1 MINQYNQTIGDT
13 LINYTTGKLPNVDQI
28 KGQYS
33 TIEKLSCKK
42 HGKDLYNV
50 FGPQSNAKDFTYLPI
65 NQFDNYNDYMV
76 CLKEFEVSTDPYYF
90 AVIDKKTEAAI
101 GIFSFLNIDPNNRSI
116 EMGWVLYSEKLK
128 QTRMATEAQFL
139 AMNYVFEQLEYRRYQ
154 WKCDSHNSPSYRA
167 AIRLGFTFEGTL
179 RNAVVYKNRS
189 RDSQFFSIIPEEWF
203 AVKQMFTKW
212 LDSKNFDDEGAQIAS
227 LKSFFSLI

>member
-1 MINQYNQTIGDT
+1 
-13 LINYTTGKLPNVDQI
+13 
-28 KGQYS
+28 
-33 TIEKLSCKK
+33 
-42 HGKDLYNV
+42 
-50 FGPQSNAKDFTYLPI
+50 
-65 NQFDNYNDYMV
+65 
-76 CLKEFEVSTDPYYF
+76 
-90 AVIDKKTEAAI
+90 
-101 GIFSFLNIDPNNRSI
+101 
-116 EMGWVLYSEKLK
+116 
-128 QTRMATEAQFL
+128 MATEAQFL

-212 LDSKNFDDEGAQIAS
+212 LDSKNFDDKGAQIAS